1 MNRTGLLRAS
11 CWGHSCPSKAAERCV
26 LKDHKQAPNNS
37 RKKEMDKKTYLR
49 GSQSIVNDI
58 RRQGWEPSKKHKS
71 PTIAFNSFGKETEV
85 SAAVCPLCYWFWV
98 PKNCPGQH
106 ESRHYWLR
114 HVRHRLVCIM
124 WSKCMA
130 SWSYNWNVLCR
141 AYHYWPLQQYC
152 ACLQECYFWWL
163 F

>member
-11 CWGHSCPSKAAERCV
+11 RWGHSRPSKAAERCV

-37 RKKEMDKKTYLR
+37 RKKEMDKKTYFN
-49 GSQSIVNDI
+49 GSQSTVNDI
-58 RRQGWEPSKKHKS
+58 RGQGWEPSKKHKS
-71 PTIAFNSFGKETEV
+71 PTIAFNSSGKEMEV
-85 SAAVCPLCYWFWV
+85 SAAVCLHCCWFWA

-106 ESRHYWLR
+106 ESRYYWLR
-114 HVRHRLVCIM
+114 HGRHRLVCIK

-130 SWSYNWNVLCR
+130 NWSYNWNVLCR
-141 AYHYWPLQQYC
+141 TYHYWPLQQYC